1 MKKRKQIKS
10 IREGKY
16 LAEVSVELLETN
28 ESWSPY
34 LSLEDAYKLDD
45 VREAL
50 NKNDLEKAMSLAKIY
65 TLEPVLRSFNEGG
78 PVSA

>member
-16 LAEVSVELLETN
+16 LAEVSIELLETN

-34 LSLEDAYKLDD
+34 LSLEDVYKLDD

-50 NKNDLEKAMSLAKIY
+50 KNNDISKAKQLAKIY
-65 TLEPVLRSFNEGG
+65 TLQPVA
-78 PVSA
+78 V

>member
-1 MKKRKQIKS
+1 MNKRKQLKS

-28 ESWSPY
+28 ESWAPY
-34 LSLEDAYKLDD
+34 LSLQDAYKLDD

-50 NKNDLEKAMSLAKIY
+50 QKNNLEKAMSLAKIY
-65 TLEPVLRSFNEGG
+65 TLEAYPPKS
-78 PVSA
+78 

>member
-16 LAEVSVELLETN
+16 FAEVSVELLETN

-45 VREAL
+45 VRSAL
-50 NKNDLEKAMSLAKIY
+50 QKDDLERAMSLAKIF
-65 TLEPVLRSFNEGG
+65 TLQPVA
-78 PVSA
+78 V

>member
-1 MKKRKQIKS
+1 MNKRKHIKS

-16 LAEVSVELLETN
+16 LAEVNVELLETN

-34 LSLEDAYKLDD
+34 LSLQDAYKLDD

-50 NKNDLEKAMSLAKIY
+50 QKNDLDKAMSLAKIY
-65 TLEPVLRSFNEGG
+65 TLEPVS
-78 PVSA
+78 S

>member
-1 MKKRKQIKS
+1 MKKRNQIKN

-34 LSLEDAYKLDD
+34 LSVQDAYKLDE

-50 NKNDLEKAMSLAKIY
+50 RKDDLEKAMNLAKIY
-65 TLEPVLRSFNEGG
+65 TLQPI
-78 PVSA
+78 PA

>member
-1 MKKRKQIKS
+1 MNKRKQLKS

-45 VREAL
+45 LREAL
-50 NKNDLEKAMSLAKIY
+50 QKNDLEKAKRLAKIY
-65 TLEPVLRSFNEGG
+65 TLQPVA
-78 PVSA
+78 V

>member
-1 MKKRKQIKS
+1 MKKRKQIEN

-34 LSLEDAYKLDD
+34 LSLQDAYKLDE

-50 NKNDLEKAMSLAKIY
+50 RKDDLEKAMNLAKIY
-65 TLEPVLRSFNEGG
+65 TLQLVQ
-78 PVSA
+78 A

>member
-1 MKKRKQIKS
+1 MKKRNQIKN

-34 LSLEDAYKLDD
+34 LSLQDAYKLDD

-50 NKNDLEKAMSLAKIY
+50 QKKDLERAMGLAKIY
-65 TLEPVLRSFNEGG
+65 TLKPISQ
-78 PVSA
+78 